1 MSLDY
6 EAEFGRGGLLKTIK
20 IKEHKYDLIE
30 FTITS
35 KLTDE
40 QSGKVIVD
48 SGHTSF
54 FDTKEFQEFFGTF
67 INDMKVKLDNANSI
81 QE

>member
-40 QSGKVIVD
+40 MSGKIIVD

-54 FDTKEFQEFFGTF
+54 FDTKEFKEFFGTF